1 MGEVLK
7 FNHQAF
13 HLFGVVVRRSRL
25 ELVLLLTHGSDT
37 ALVAIRNAPI
47 TDSSCSL
54 HCIRDSMVA
63 HFIESQVRQRDC
75 NYQCTIKRWD

>member
-7 FNHQAF
+7 LYHQAF
-13 HLFGVVVRRSRL
+13 NLFGVVVRCSRL

-37 ALVAIRNAPI
+37 ALVVIRNAPI

-63 HFIESQVRQRDC
+63 NFIESQVRQRDC